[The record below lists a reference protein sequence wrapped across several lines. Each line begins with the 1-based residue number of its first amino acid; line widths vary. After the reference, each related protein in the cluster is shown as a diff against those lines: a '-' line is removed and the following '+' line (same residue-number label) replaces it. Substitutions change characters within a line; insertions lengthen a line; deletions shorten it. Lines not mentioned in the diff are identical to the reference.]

1 MSCCLSLCL
10 SLSLFFRLIPW
21 RAVALWV
28 TLSFPRLIRP
38 SQEGT
43 LCLYPIE
50 RVPEASVNRASPVA
64 GALLAFCVNQGI
76 SASFSLLYFL
86 IGWLRTTRFRS
97 IKGPQHLSTMQE
109 TWVRSLGQ
117 EDPLEKEMA
126 THSSTL
132 AWKIPWTEKPGRL
145 QSMGSQRVGH
155 NSATSHSLSLSLS
168 RCRYPSN
175 WLVDISKHLSH
186 QQREGLDGGSTI
198 LCLWEDEWAV

>member
-38 SQEGT
+38 SQEGA

-76 SASFSLLYFL
+76 STSFSLLYFL

-97 IKGPQHLSTMQE
+97 IKGPQHLSTMHE

-132 AWKIPWTEKPGRL
+132 AWKIPWTEKPGRQ

-155 NSATSHSLSLSLS
+155 NWATSFSLSLS

-186 QQREGLDGGSTI
+186 KQREGLDGGSTI
-198 LCLWEDEWAV
+198 LCLWEDDWAF